1 MGEGNGT
8 PLQYSCLENP
18 MDRGAWWATVL
29 EVAKSR
35 TQLSNST
42 HTHVCVSTLKNYVNG
57 AFILK
62 LNYGLFFLVLF
73 LALYC
78 LSDKDMKK

>member
-1 MGEGNGT
+1 
-8 PLQYSCLENP
+8 
-18 MDRGAWWATVL
+18 MDRGAWWPSVRGVT
-29 EVAKSR
+29 KSR

-42 HTHVCVSTLKNYVNG
+42 HTYLYVYQHLKNYVNG

-62 LNYGLFFLVLF
+62 LNYELFFLVLF

-78 LSDKDMKK
+78 LCDKDMKKL